1 MNINSTMRNI
11 KNLLSLKNNMRYSVL
26 VSDLELEFDGARLE
40 NVSGFDLA
48 VAQEKF
54 KEFVMF
60 NLRITDVE
68 YYKLFESIKE
78 IDAKTF
84 SKNPYLKLNLSE
96 KKIGNFSFKKIH
108 YGQNEFTILDEP
120 QQNFDLLR
128 KYKLGVFNNSCDS
141 YVLYE
146 NDDVWMSVNPMEIET
161 SRKAISN
168 ASGNVLVLGCGIGY
182 VPYMMSL
189 KENVKKITIIEQSDE
204 VIQIFKEV
212 ILPEFHTD
220 KIEIVKADAFTYLD
234 VSAEKYDYIYVD
246 VWKDNVNGL
255 EDYKFFVKY
264 EDKFPNTKFDYW
276 LENSLLD
283 TVIVNIYQYFSA
295 KLGTEDYQRFFA
307 TVSPDLWNVLE
318 KIDDSIDRPD
328 QMSYY
333 LTRSFAKKVLK
344 SIT

>member
-1 MNINSTMRNI
+1 MNVNSTMRNI
-11 KNLLSLKNNMRYSVL
+11 KNLLDLKNNFRYSVL
-26 VSDLELEFDGARLE
+26 VSDLEKEFDGAKLE
-40 NVSGFDLA
+40 NASVFDLT

-60 NLRITDVE
+60 NLCITDTE
-68 YYKLFESIKE
+68 YHKLFESIKE

-84 SKNPYLKLNLSE
+84 SENPYLKLNLSE
-96 KKIGNFSFKKIH
+96 KTIGDFSLKRMH
-108 YGQNEFTILDEP
+108 YEQNEFTILDEP
-120 QQNFDLLR
+120 HQNSYLFR
-128 KYKLGVFNNSCDS
+128 KYSLGVFNNPCDS

-146 NDDVWMSVNPMEIET
+146 NDEVWMSVNPMEIAT

-168 ASGNVLVLGCGIGY
+168 ASGNVLVLGCGLGY

-189 KENVKKITIIEQSDE
+189 KENVEKITIIEQSDE

-212 ILPEFHTD
+212 ILPEFHTN
-220 KIEIVKADAFTYLD
+220 KIEIIKADAFTYLD
-234 VSAEKYDYIYVD
+234 AAAEKYDYVYAD
-246 VWKDNVNGL
+246 VWQDNVDGL
-255 EDYKFFVKY
+255 EDYKIFVKY

-283 TVIVNIYQYFSA
+283 SVIVNIYQYFSA

-307 TVSPDLWNVLE
+307 TVSPDLWNALE
-318 KIDDSIDRPD
+318 KMEDSIDRPD

-344 SIT
+344 SIS

>member
-60 NLRITDVE
+60 NLGITDVE

-96 KKIGNFSFKKIH
+96 KGIGNFSFKKIH

-128 KYKLGVFNNSCDS
+128 KYKLGVFNNPCDS

-189 KENVKKITIIEQSDE
+189 KENVKRITIIEQSDE

-234 VSAEKYDYIYVD
+234 VSAEKYDYVYVD